1 MLRLGSSSAL
11 YRLFRFINKYDGN
24 HMTFTFFSRR
34 RLTAML
40 ALTAAIALLT
50 ACGQKGPLTLPGK
63 EGSDTREVPT
73 TTAPA
78 TTAPTTP
85 TTTE

>member
-1 MLRLGSSSAL
+1 M
-11 YRLFRFINKYDGN
+11 N
-24 HMTFTFFSRR
+24 FTFFSSR

-40 ALTAAIALLT
+40 ALSAIIALLT

-63 EGSDTREVPT
+63 EGSDTRE
-73 TTAPA
+73 APA
-78 TTAPTTP
+78 NAQDSDGSSQATTPATSPATTTP